1 MGCGASSI
9 APAPSSATE
18 GGVVSLTAS
27 DREAAA
33 RVIGNAFAGTPTAAP
48 EWAWHWVMGPTMS
61 DRAEPQRA
69 ATMQYM
75 HGWNIFA
82 TSGAH
87 ILGIRA
93 PDGELQA
100 AVVCWK
106 SPGGSKGVG
115 TSVCGALTYISKDFD
130 GTHKPLPLYMK
141 SRKLIDKRLN
151 ALIKAQKSMK
161 QEHAPGPHYYISAVA
176 VEPTAQGTKLGSKL
190 MAAVAAMADA
200 DGLPCYTEV
209 SGSTRDV
216 YAHLGYEEKA
226 VYTVSI
232 AGEEAEHAPFGELYA
247 MVRPP
252 KGAK

>member
-1 MGCGASSI
+1 
-9 APAPSSATE
+9 
-18 GGVVSLTAS
+18 
-27 DREAAA
+27 
-33 RVIGNAFAGTPTAAP
+33 
-48 EWAWHWVMGPTMS
+48 MGPTMS

-82 TSGAH
+82 TRAH

-93 PDGELQA
+93 PDGEMRA
-100 AVVCWK
+100 TVCWK
-106 SPGGSKGVG
+106 SPAAPRRGHVR
-115 TSVCGALTYISKDFD
+115 GALSYISKDFD

-141 SRKLIDKRLN
+141 CAAHRQAAERAHKST
-151 ALIKAQKSMK
+151 KSMK
-161 QEHAPGPHYYISAVA
+161 QEHAAGPHYYISAVA
-176 VEPTAQGTKLGSKL
+176 VDPSVQGTKLGSKL

-226 VYTVSI
+226 VYTVAI
-232 AGEEAEHAPFGELYA
+232 AGDEAEHAPFGELYA
-247 MVRPP
+247 MVRTP
-252 KGAK
+252 KGAL